1 MRLLIKT
8 TLIVMLSL
16 NFSYSQL
23 KNSIKSNKIPV
34 NSKGLSHAQV
44 ASFLNPNRFSMN
56 QNFGM
61 SMTSFNGQ
69 SISFGTYSNQL
80 EYFIKDNM
88 RLTTNI
94 GISYPLSGS
103 SPLVQNNFISPNI
116 YYGANLDYKVSEN
129 MFFNFSIN
137 QYGGLF
143 NYAKGF
149 NVASEFQFLF

>member
-137 QYGGLF
+137 
-143 NYAKGF
+143 NYQLNTNRF
-149 NVASEFQFLF
+149 SNNIYNYSR

>member
-1 MRLLIKT
+1 MLLFY
-8 TLIVMLSL
+8 

-34 NSKGLSHAQV
+34 NSKGLSHAHA
-44 ASFLNPNRFSMN
+44 ASFLNSNRFSMN

-69 SISFGTYSNQL
+69 SISIGTYSNQV

-94 GISYPLSGS
+94 GISYPMSGS
-103 SPLVQNNFISPNI
+103 SPLMQNNFMSPNI
-116 YYGANLDYKVSEN
+116 FYGANFDYKVSEN
-129 MFFNFSIN
+129 MLFNFSISQFTFVTN
-137 QYGGLF
+137 FSCCFSILF
-143 NYAKGF
+143 C
-149 NVASEFQFLF
+149 FLSISLNLIVISFMV

>member
-137 QYGGLF
+137 NYQYNTNRF
-143 NYAKGF
+143 SNNIYNY
-149 NVASEFQFLF
+149 SR

>member
-1 MRLLIKT
+1 MKLLIKT

-94 GISYPLSGS
+94 GISYPMSGS
-103 SPLVQNNFISPNI
+103 SPLMQNNFISPNI
-116 YYGANLDYKVSEN
+116 FYGANLDYKVSEN

-137 QYGGLF
+137 NYQYNTNRF
-143 NYAKGF
+143 SNNIYNY
-149 NVASEFQFLF
+149 SR

>member
-8 TLIVMLSL
+8 TLIVMLSF

-137 QYGGLF
+137 NYQYNTNRF
-143 NYAKGF
+143 SNNIYNY
-149 NVASEFQFLF
+149 SR

>member
-8 TLIVMLSL
+8 TLIVMLSF

-137 QYGGLF
+137 
-143 NYAKGF
+143 NYQLNTNRF
-149 NVASEFQFLF
+149 SNNIYNYSR